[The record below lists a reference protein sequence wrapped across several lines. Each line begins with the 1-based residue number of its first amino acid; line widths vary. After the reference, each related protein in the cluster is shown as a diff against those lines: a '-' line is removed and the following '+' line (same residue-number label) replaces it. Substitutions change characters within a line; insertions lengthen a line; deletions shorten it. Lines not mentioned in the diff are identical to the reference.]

1 MAGAKKNPHVVW
13 IGIDPNL
20 LLAGLD
26 TKALFG
32 CDNYLKFS
40 LNPVAEQEDEE
51 EEEDKVEPKLE
62 DDVKEEVS
70 SGEDDFDDSMQHQFS
85 QEMEDD
91 EGSESDNSDLKL
103 KDSTDVK
110 DEASGEGDDT
120 PQSKPVKVKQRRD
133 HSKKNPDLFC
143 ARCKKTFCFE
153 KSFERH
159 MEKNDCR
166 ERDENYVQPCH
177 RPTLCAACGQT
188 FRDRSGMKKHYKL
201 VHMGQRDHK
210 CDQCDNEYS
219 SKIHLKRHFEAAHL
233 DLSFHCEFCSKVFK
247 TSVDLKEHEKRE
259 HSGVAIP
266 CPHCNKNFIQQ
277 RNLDLHIEN
286 GICQAERVKYMNK
299 MKKLKCRKEIPCT
312 VCGKLLTSN
321 YKMKRHMENVHIQGT
336 GMSPKGKCI
345 RCQHCEFNTPWEKKL
360 ERHLETMHPDEYN
373 PYHTNQ

>member
-1 MAGAKKNPHVVW
+1 MSGAKKNRHVVW

-20 LLAGLD
+20 LLKGLD

-40 LNPVAEQEDEE
+40 LNPVTEQ
-51 EEEDKVEPKLE
+51 EEDKVEPKLE

-70 SGEDDFDDSMQHQFS
+70 SGEDDFDNSGQFS
-85 QEMEDD
+85 QDVEDD
-91 EGSESDNSDLKL
+91 QESESDNSESKL
-103 KDSTDVK
+103 KDLPDVK
-110 DEASGEGDDT
+110 GETTGDGGDT
-120 PQSKPVKVKQRRD
+120 KPVKAKQRRD
-133 HSKKNPDLFC
+133 HSKKNPNLFC

-166 ERDENYVQPCH
+166 ERDENYVQPCL

-188 FRDRSGMKKHYKL
+188 FRDRSGMKKHYK
-201 VHMGQRDHK
+201 VFHMGQKDHK
-210 CDQCDNEYS
+210 CDQCENEYS
-219 SKIHLKRHFEAAHL
+219 SKVHLKRHIEAAHM
-233 DLSFHCEFCSKVFK
+233 DLCFQCDFCTKVFK
-247 TSVDLKEHEKRE
+247 SSVDLKEHEKRE

-266 CPHCNKNFIQQ
+266 CPTCNKKFIQQ
-277 RNLDLHIEN
+277 RNLDLHVEN

-312 VCGKLLTSN
+312 VCDKILTSN
-321 YKMKRHMENVHIQGT
+321 YKMKRHMERVHIQGT

-345 RCQHCEFNTPWEKKL
+345 KCQHCEFNTPWEKKL
-360 ERHLETMHPDEYN
+360 ERHLETMHPEEHN
-373 PYHTNQ
+373 PYHINQ

>member
-120 PQSKPVKVKQRRD
+120 SQSKPVKAKQRRD

-360 ERHLETMHPDEYN
+360 ERHLETMHPDKYN

>member
-40 LNPVAEQEDEE
+40 LNPVAEQEEE

-70 SGEDDFDDSMQHQFS
+70 SGEDDFDDSMHQFS
-85 QEMEDD
+85 QEMEDG
-91 EGSESDNSDLKL
+91 EGSESDNSDSKP
-103 KDSTDVK
+103 KHSADVK
-110 DEASGEGDDT
+110 DEDSGGEAS
-120 PQSKPVKVKQRRD
+120 PVKPKQRRD

-201 VHMGQRDHK
+201 VHMGQKDHK
-210 CDQCDNEYS
+210 CDQCENEYS
-219 SKIHLKRHFEAAHL
+219 SKIHLKRHIEAAHM
-233 DLSFHCEFCSKVFK
+233 DLSFHCDFCIKVFK
-247 TSVDLKEHEKRE
+247 TSIDLKEHEKRE

-299 MKKLKCRKEIPCT
+299 MKKLKCRKEIPCP

-321 YKMKRHMENVHIQGT
+321 YKMKRHMERVHVQGT

-345 RCQHCEFNTPWEKKL
+345 KCQHCEFNTPWEKKL